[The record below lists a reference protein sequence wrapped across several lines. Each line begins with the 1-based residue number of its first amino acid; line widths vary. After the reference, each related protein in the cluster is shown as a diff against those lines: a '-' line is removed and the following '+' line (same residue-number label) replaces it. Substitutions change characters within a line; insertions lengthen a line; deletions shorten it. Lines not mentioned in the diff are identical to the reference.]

1 MTTVQSPDSCKSP
14 LRSCVVFKTLP
25 FSAKSGQSLAWQPK
39 AQNCANILWA
49 LVRQER
55 DLDLHDFAKAIAARA
70 SNFSDWDEQSL
81 SISVWALAVLGQR
94 TSSLPLLKAL
104 TSDLEELR
112 KFSSE
117 SLSVF
122 AWTCGLLGVETH
134 PTPLLALVINKRA
147 ESLTIEH
154 LSSMLIAFA
163 RIWPNHK
170 IYNKIY
176 NYI

>member
-1 MTTVQSPDSCKSP
+1 MVRPV
-14 LRSCVVFKTLP
+14 L
-25 FSAKSGQSLAWQPK
+25 GLATQ

-49 LVRQER
+49 LVRQDR
-55 DLDLHDFAKAIAARA
+55 DLDLRDFAKAIASRA
-70 SNFSDWDEQSL
+70 SNFSSDWDEQSL

-122 AWTCGLLGVETH
+122 AWTCGLLGFETH

-147 ESLTIEH
+147 DSLTIEH

-163 RIWPNHK
+163 RIWPHYK
-170 IYNKIY
+170 I
-176 NYI
+176 

>member
-1 MTTVQSPDSCKSP
+1 MVRP
-14 LRSCVVFKTLP
+14 VF
-25 FSAKSGQSLAWQPK
+25 GLATQ

-49 LVRQER
+49 LVRQDR
-55 DLDLHDFAKAIAARA
+55 DLDLRDFAKAIATRA
-70 SNFSDWDEQSL
+70 SNFSSDWDEQSL

-94 TSSLPLLKAL
+94 TSSLPLLNAL

-147 ESLTIEH
+147 DSLTIEH
-154 LSSMLIAFA
+154 LSSMPIAFA
-163 RIWPNHK
+163 RIWPHYKN
-170 IYNKIY
+170 IDLEYS
-176 NYI
+176 